1 MFSSRLTGATRR
13 LPQRLALVLT
23 LTGCSGSTAH
33 TPRTGASTESSTSEV
48 ALVSAESTGSS
59 SGPRGIRARAAALPL
74 QTQGQHREGDA
85 GQRR

>member
-59 SGPRGIRARAAALPL
+59 SGPRG
-74 QTQGQHREGDA
+74 GSEGYYAPSDEVSLS
-85 GQRR
+85 RLYFL